1 MNNILSQLL
10 QKRGITKKDL
20 DTKPVIPGVA
30 SEKDQFEHW
39 DKVLSEEP
47 VTVLVVENFCKA
59 QISIIEKKW
68 EDLSNA
74 HNERLVIAHTIY
86 SAILKAIKA
95 PLVER
100 EALEKY
106 LNQLINT

>member
-1 MNNILSQLL
+1 M
-10 QKRGITKKDL
+10 
-20 DTKPVIPGVA
+20 IPGVA

-39 DKVLSEEP
+39 EKTLSEEA
-47 VTVLVVENFCKA
+47 VTVEVVEKFCKA
-59 QISIIEKKW
+59 QVGIIEKKW

-95 PLVER
+95 PKVER

-106 LNQLINT
+106 LNQLLST